1 MEQLVLLIIV
11 NCPNVQPLDNA
22 LMDKS
27 VPTTLTGECVFVSK
41 HSFNLH
47 CVHD

>member
-1 MEQLVLLIIV
+1 MELLVLLTIV

-27 VPTTLTGECVFVSK
+27 VPKTVTGECVFVSEQNF
-41 HSFNLH
+41 SL
-47 CVHD
+47 